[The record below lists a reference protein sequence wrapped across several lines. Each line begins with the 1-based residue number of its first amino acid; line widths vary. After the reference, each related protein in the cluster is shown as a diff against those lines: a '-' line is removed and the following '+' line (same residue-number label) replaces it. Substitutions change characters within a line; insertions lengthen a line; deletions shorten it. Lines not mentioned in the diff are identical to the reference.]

1 MDSLCRAAETRLGEQ
16 QMANHPCGLGPS
28 LGVLLDPEQVNEPV
42 EVRLEVRHRHAREP
56 PEVPLEPGAE
66 VVHHGHP
73 LQVDRVVDVGPVR
86 LLGAARLADQRAVRP
101 LPVVDDQAPLGD
113 MPAERPQHPR
123 RAGLSAAAHH
133 GDRVLVHV
141 DGDRYADLLAGR
153 PALPRHAV
161 PKMQVGVVHVGL
173 VYPDQVAQD
182 DAVLVAVDGGH
193 HAVAPLPCRL
203 VGYAQLLGH
212 GVEGHVE
219 PHEADEAAPGRH
231 VGFGPLKHR
240 AGERGEPGPAGAAA
254 PALDPSGGPPVP
266 EGRGRA
272 AGGAGGVGAVGV
284 GGLGEGAEAVLLAAA
299 PLVDGPAEE
308 LEVPLVERRDGVRE
322 GAVSVHL
329 GVPVRSGAHP
339 AGLSPN
345 KSRVGSA
352 ANSRLAGTG

>member
-1 MDSLCRAAETRLGEQ
+1 MSSCGNAPRRGVDGEPPLPSRA
-16 QMANHPCGLGPS
+16 S
-28 LGVLLDPEQVNEPV
+28 LGVPLDPEQVHEPV

-56 PEVPLEPGAE
+56 PEVSLEPGAE

-113 MPAERPQHPR
+113 MPVERCQYPG
-123 RAGLSAAAHH
+123 RAGLSAAVDH
-133 GDRVLVHV
+133 GDRVLAHV
-141 DGDRYADLLAGR
+141 YGDRYADLLAGQ
-153 PALPRHAV
+153 PALPRKAV
-161 PKMQVGVVHVGL
+161 PKMQVGVVHVDL
-173 VYPDQVAQD
+173 VNPDQVAQG
-182 DAVLVAVDGGH
+182 DAVLMAVDGGH

-231 VGFGPLKHR
+231 VGFGPFQHR

-272 AGGAGGVGAVGV
+272 AGGAGGGGTVEV

-299 PLVDGPAEE
+299 PLADGPAEE
-308 LEVPLVERRDGVRE
+308 LEVPPVERRDGVRE

-329 GVPVRSGAHP
+329 GVPVRSGAHLP
-339 AGLSPN
+339 GLSPN

>member
-1 MDSLCRAAETRLGEQ
+1 MDSLRRAAETRLGEQ

-42 EVRLEVRHRHAREP
+42 EVRLEV
-56 PEVPLEPGAE
+56 
-66 VVHHGHP
+66 
-73 LQVDRVVDVGPVR
+73 
-86 LLGAARLADQRAVRP
+86 
-101 LPVVDDQAPLGD
+101 
-113 MPAERPQHPR
+113 
-123 RAGLSAAAHH
+123 
-133 GDRVLVHV
+133 
-141 DGDRYADLLAGR
+141 
-153 PALPRHAV
+153 
-161 PKMQVGVVHVGL
+161 
-173 VYPDQVAQD
+173 
-182 DAVLVAVDGGH
+182 
-193 HAVAPLPCRL
+193 
-203 VGYAQLLGH
+203 
-212 GVEGHVE
+212 
-219 PHEADEAAPGRH
+219 
-231 VGFGPLKHR
+231 GPLKHR

-272 AGGAGGVGAVGV
+272 AGGAGGVGAVEV

-299 PLVDGPAEE
+299 PLVDGPADE
-308 LEVPLVERRDGVRE
+308 LEVPLVELRDGVRE

>member
-16 QMANHPCGLGPS
+16 QMASHPCGLGPS
-28 LGVLLDPEQVNEPV
+28 LGVPLDPEQVHEPV

-56 PEVPLEPGAE
+56 PEVPLGPGAE

-123 RAGLSAAAHH
+123 RAGLSAAAYH

-141 DGDRYADLLAGR
+141 YGDRYADLLAGQ

-161 PKMQVGVVHVGL
+161 PQVQVGVVHVGL

-212 GVEGHVE
+212 GVEWHVE

-231 VGFGPLKHR
+231 VGLGPLQHR
-240 AGERGEPGPAGAAA
+240 AGERGEPGPAGAAT
-254 PALDPSGGPPVP
+254 PTLDPSGCPPVP

-272 AGGAGGVGAVGV
+272 AGGADRVGAVEV
-284 GGLGEGAEAVLLAAA
+284 GGLGEGAEAVPLAAA

>member
-1 MDSLCRAAETRLGEQ
+1 
-16 QMANHPCGLGPS
+16 
-28 LGVLLDPEQVNEPV
+28 
-42 EVRLEVRHRHAREP
+42 
-56 PEVPLEPGAE
+56 
-66 VVHHGHP
+66 
-73 LQVDRVVDVGPVR
+73 
-86 LLGAARLADQRAVRP
+86 
-101 LPVVDDQAPLGD
+101 
-113 MPAERPQHPR
+113 
-123 RAGLSAAAHH
+123 
-133 GDRVLVHV
+133 
-141 DGDRYADLLAGR
+141 
-153 PALPRHAV
+153 
-161 PKMQVGVVHVGL
+161 MQVGVVHVGL

-212 GVEGHVE
+212 GVKGHVE

-272 AGGAGGVGAVGV
+272 AGGAGEVGAVEV

-345 KSRVGSA
+345 KSRVSSA